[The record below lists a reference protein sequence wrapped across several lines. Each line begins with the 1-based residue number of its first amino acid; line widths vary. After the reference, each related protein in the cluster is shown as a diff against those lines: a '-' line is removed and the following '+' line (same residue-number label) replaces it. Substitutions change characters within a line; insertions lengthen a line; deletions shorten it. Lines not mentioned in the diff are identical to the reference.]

1 MNNTAAL
8 LGSVGIRA
16 WTRANR
22 LNDGLVNRGFES
34 ALVTLPVKRVGSARF
49 KIIVVVVI
57 AAVWAISWS
66 TTGRIFR

>member
-1 MNNTAAL
+1 MSNTASL

-34 ALVTLPVKRVGSARF
+34 ALVTLPIKRAGSARF
-49 KIIVVVVI
+49 KIIVSIVI
-57 AAVWAISWS
+57 AAVWAISWT